1 VHDWLT
7 AAETAIAGI
16 RTRGRTPIVVGGTHL
31 YIKALLEGLFEGPEP
46 DETLRAELRATGLPA
61 LRAELERVDPAAA
74 ARIHPN
80 DDRRTVR
87 ALEVYR
93 QTGTPISQLQA
104 QWDRD
109 SASRADALLIGLD
122 WPAPE
127 INARINARVRA
138 MMDAGFLDEVRT
150 LQRQRRLGPQAAAGL
165 GYKQLLAH
173 LDGVCD
179 LETAV
184 ERIKID
190 TRRFAKNQRTWLRRL
205 RSTPGSLWLTPVDIT
220 DPMSAARD
228 IADRVLSDAQNAAM
242 PGSI

>member
-1 VHDWLT
+1 
-7 AAETAIAGI
+7 
-16 RTRGRTPIVVGGTHL
+16 
-31 YIKALLEGLFEGPEP
+31 
-46 DETLRAELRATGLPA
+46 
-61 LRAELERVDPAAA
+61 
-74 ARIHPN
+74 
-80 DDRRTVR
+80 
-87 ALEVYR
+87 
-93 QTGTPISQLQA
+93 
-104 QWDRD
+104 
-109 SASRADALLIGLD
+109 
-122 WPAPE
+122 
-127 INARINARVRA
+127 
-138 MMDAGFLDEVRT
+138 
-150 LQRQRRLGPQAAAGL
+150 
-165 GYKQLLAH
+165 LLAH